1 MEMKHFPE
9 QVWTDFVRRVPPQTV
24 RTEHTKNACS
34 FRDIESHLAS
44 GCKEC
49 TSTLAIWKQV
59 WDIAAGETSYGPPES
74 TVRRVKLEFAVRQLR
89 DQAETADAHVV
100 FDTFSGAMA
109 FGIRSATAAPR
120 QMVYEADGHTVDLR
134 FDRQPNSNRVQL
146 TGQVLGSE
154 RFGTVLGR
162 VPVMVCTDRGILL
175 AESTT
180 NALGEFQLQF
190 EAQDQLKLSI
200 WVTSKKL
207 IRIALVELQA
217 KTEGD
222 RTRGPA

>member
-1 MEMKHFPE
+1 MKHFPE
-9 QVWTDFVRRVPPQTV
+9 QVWIDFARGVPPQTV
-24 RTEHTKNACS
+24 RTETSKTGDGCG
-34 FRDIESHLAS
+34 DIESHLAN
-44 GCKEC
+44 GCEDC
-49 TSTLAIWKQV
+49 TSTFAVWKQV
-59 WDIAAGETSYGPPES
+59 SDIAARETSYAPPES
-74 TVRRVKLEFAVRQLR
+74 TVRMVKLEFAARQLR
-89 DQAETADAHVV
+89 DQAEATDASVV
-100 FDTFSGAMA
+100 FDTFSRAMA
-109 FGIRSATAAPR
+109 FGMRSATAAPR
-120 QMVYEADGHTVDLR
+120 QIVYEAEGHTVDLR
-134 FDRQPNSNRVQL
+134 FDRQPYSNQVQL

-154 RFGTVLGR
+154 RLGTVLGR
-162 VPVMVCTDRGILL
+162 FPVMVCTDRGILL

-222 RTRGPA
+222 RTRGSA